1 MSYIQTITIYR
12 LLFLCQKNSWDGLF
26 SLIGKGQL
34 HTKSEVDGGAAAVA
48 VRTLKASAGLS
59 LLSLYSAANSVVIL
73 GVL

>member
-1 MSYIQTITIYR
+1 MS
-12 LLFLCQKNSWDGLF
+12 

-34 HTKSEVDGGAAAVA
+34 HTKSEVDSGAAAVA

-59 LLSLYSAANSVVIL
+59 LLSLYSAANSVEIL